1 MARDDYEMPCFWKQ
15 PYEQFVIAANFDPDL
30 AAHLAPEA
38 EIVAEQSTALARD
51 KDGND
56 ATSDVIVSESLLA
69 QGHLLKIMVKGGDP
83 ALSPYVISFRCVTTA
98 SEAYELDVSM
108 EVIER

>member
-15 PYEQFVIAANFDPDL
+15 PYEQFVIAANFGPDL
-30 AAHLAPEA
+30 APEDG
-38 EIVAEQSTALARD
+38 IVAEQSTALARD

-56 ATSDVIVSESLLA
+56 ATSDVIAPDSLVA
-69 QGHLLKIMVKGGDP
+69 EGHLLKVLVKGGNP
-83 ALSPYVISFRCVTTA
+83 ALSPYVISFRCRTTVG
-98 SEAYELDVSM
+98 EAYELDVRM